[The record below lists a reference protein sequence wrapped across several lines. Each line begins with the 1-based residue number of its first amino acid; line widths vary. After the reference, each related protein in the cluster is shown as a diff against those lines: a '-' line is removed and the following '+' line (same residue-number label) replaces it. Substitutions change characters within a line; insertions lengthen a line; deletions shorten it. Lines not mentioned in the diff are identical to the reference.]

1 MLSLKFVII
10 ANIMIKKLT
19 TYLWLPVIL
28 IISACSNQQFQ
39 LQQPPT
45 YTTFYDPC
53 ESKNLPANVQGI
65 NNLMREFDD
74 ASQLASNLPAQQL
87 PDVISNM
94 QRIRRA
100 AEDIQAPACLET
112 LKSHELNHMNIMID
126 TLMWAKDRIKKP
138 MNIMIDT
145 LLAFV
150 GGADQGTLKNGLDQ
164 ARQAHN
170 LYSVEIVR
178 LLGVTLAPLSGT
190 PPAPNETEAPAAS
203 STP

>member
-1 MLSLKFVII
+1 M
-10 ANIMIKKLT
+10 KKLIPS
-19 TYLWLPVIL
+19 LLLPMVL
-28 IISACSNQQFQ
+28 VISACSNQQFQ
-39 LQQPPT
+39 VQQPPT

-53 ESKNLPANVQGI
+53 ESNNLPASVQGI
-65 NNLMREFDD
+65 NDLMREFDD
-74 ASQLASNLPAQQL
+74 ASQLASNLPAEQL
-87 PDVISNM
+87 PEVISNM

-112 LKSHELNHMNIMID
+112 LKSHELNHMNVMI
-126 TLMWAKDRIKKP
+126 
-138 MNIMIDT
+138 NT

-150 GGADQGTLKNGLDQ
+150 GGADQGTLTNGLDQ

-178 LLGVTLAPLSGT
+178 LLGVTLAPLTGT
-190 PPAPNETEAPAAS
+190 PPASSETDIPAAS